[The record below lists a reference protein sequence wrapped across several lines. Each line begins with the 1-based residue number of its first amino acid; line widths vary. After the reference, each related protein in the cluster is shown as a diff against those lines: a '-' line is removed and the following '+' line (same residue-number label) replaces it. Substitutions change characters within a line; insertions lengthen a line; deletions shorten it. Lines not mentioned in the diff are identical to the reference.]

1 MSSTAELPTGPSL
14 KGRIAAAIALTVV
27 FYALAL
33 TIGVGLVALPVIMV
47 LSGYFNL
54 WVTVGGLFLGGSILV
69 AIVPRRNTFH
79 PPGLK
84 LTEADAPGLMAMI
97 RDEAAAVQEKA
108 PDDVYLTMEVNA
120 AVTQASG
127 GRRVLIVGL
136 PLLQMLSERELRGV
150 IAHEFGHYR
159 GGDLKAGPLIFRT
172 RQAIVRTVDHL
183 TDEDGDEWWAQRAVR
198 APFIWYGR
206 TFMRITA
213 AISRREEF
221 AADRCAVA
229 RVGRDAHVTALRSIG
244 ANAAAYDS
252 FWSAEVVPV
261 LQAGR
266 RPPVGEGFARFMAD
280 KGVRDATDAYL
291 NDVLKT
297 DTDPYDSHPSLAE
310 RIAAVEALPAG
321 EPDDDTP
328 ALGLAADAETLE
340 QRVLRELIGDEF
352 PAVGWDE
359 IGVEVYVARARELV
373 SEFPAVIAGVT
384 AGSLADAVAR
394 IPATAREISGPDDDP
409 EFVRDL
415 VATVL
420 ADGLLL
426 ALHGAG
432 WTVTAP
438 PAEPV
443 VARRENNQG
452 LVPHVAV
459 DEIRTKRLSAEQW
472 SANLRELGIDEL
484 PLGEP
489 AAAPV
494 AH

>member
-1 MSSTAELPTGPSL
+1 MSSTAETPTGPSL
-14 KGRIAAAIALTVV
+14 KGRIAAAIALTVT
-27 FYALAL
+27 FYTLAL
-33 TIGVGLVALPVIMV
+33 TIGVGLVALPVIGV
-47 LSGYFNL
+47 LNGYFNL
-54 WVTVGGLFLGGSILV
+54 WLTISGLFLGGSILF
-69 AIVPRRNTFH
+69 AIVPRRNRFQ

-84 LTEADAPGLMAMI
+84 LSDRDAPGLLAMI
-97 RDEAAAVQEKA
+97 REEADAVDEKA

-136 PLLQMLSERELRGV
+136 PLIQMLSERELRGV
-150 IAHEFGHYR
+150 LAHEFGHYR

-172 RQAIVRTVDHL
+172 RQAIIRTVNQLSD
-183 TDEDGDEWWAQRAVR
+183 DDGDESWTQRAVR
-198 APFIWYGR
+198 APFIWYGK

-221 AADRCAVA
+221 AADGCAVA
-229 RVGRDAHVTALRSIG
+229 RVGRDAHVSALRAIG
-244 ANAAAYDS
+244 ANAAAYDA
-252 FWSAEVVPV
+252 FWSSEVVPV

-266 RPPVGEGFARFMAD
+266 RPPVGDGFARFMAD

-291 NDVLKT
+291 DDVLKSE
-297 DTDPYDSHPSLAE
+297 TDPYDSHPSLAE
-310 RIAAVEALPAG
+310 RIAAVETLPIGA
-321 EPDDDTP
+321 DDDDAP

-340 QRVLRELIGDEF
+340 QRVLRELVGDEL

-373 SEFPAVIAGVT
+373 GEFPAVIKGVT
-384 AGSLADAVAR
+384 AGSLPGAVER
-394 IPATAREISGPDDDP
+394 IPVTAREISGPDDDP

-415 VATVL
+415 VAGVL

-443 VARRENNQG
+443 LARRG
-452 LVPHVAV
+452 DHRLLPHVAV
-459 DEIRTKRLSAEQW
+459 AKLRS
-472 SANLRELGIDEL
+472 RELTAQEWRDTVAQAGVDEL
-484 PLGEP
+484 PLGDP
-489 AAAPV
+489 APV
-494 AH
+494 ATAR